1 MPEILTTNFKTDNA
15 RRFVDDVL
23 SNDYY
28 VFISGTTQ
36 DDAENS
42 IRSKMEFLEK
52 TIFGKKVYDSDVK
65 FMVKYYPWQRETVY
79 SKFDDI
85 TDLEGV
91 NFYSVVGPTNHNTG
105 DYRVYKCLDNGDGSP
120 SINAPQWDADTP
132 DQLYDTQD
140 GYIWKFMYSMTRIEF
155 DAYNALGYIPI
166 IGTFDTDPTSTTGGS
181 PFSDI
186 VIENSESSN
195 GYKTVT
201 GNLDSVPS
209 DNPTS
214 NISSFYA
221 KFTSETFGSSVGY
234 YVGQTILLTNPVD
247 NFTDIFTILVY
258 TYDENTNR
266 ARFIVQNKTKPNSQ
280 YSGYT
285 GFGSNAKFKVL
296 PRIII
301 SGDGTGAIGYPIID
315 NGSIT
320 DIVLHNP
327 GEGYNNAVA
336 EVRDPI
342 YDFDPDNPNTVDVRA
357 IIRPVLA
364 PVDGHGTNL
373 LDELK
378 CRHVLLYGY
387 ITGADNTQIGY
398 NNTYSKVGIVR
409 NPTFDIYDPTTETT
423 TFTVTVATG
432 TNDYGAGNKYYINGS
447 VSPQLTLVEGQ
458 TYVFDQSD
466 ASNATHPLRFSET
479 GDGTHGGG
487 VEYTTGV
494 TTNGTPGSAGAYTQI
509 VVEDPAPI
517 LHYYCTAHSGM
528 GGQANTD
535 QYAPPAN
542 PNIFDNRFGFVTDEI
557 AGVQKNEILYQIDG
571 SNVTVFQGK
580 VFDLDYT
587 SNTVWLVEYSGSSE
601 NQANSD
607 ISFDD
612 SLTFRRS
619 NGQIIRINTPVANNI
634 IESTY
639 VQRSGKVYYMED
651 FFPLERTEN
660 SREEFK
666 FVMEF

>member
-1 MPEILTTNFKTDNA
+1 MIDGVLRLVAKWSRRVDSEKGDVGESEMSRKKLPPEMVPWDRRIGAWLVVWLLVYLIHKDLSRYDLFQWLNYTGANFDVRRVESIASWFNFIMIGSLLMLLIPIPILRRTWMVVVFAGVQGDHLLVARADTSSTGFKPEYVVGVATQEFEFANDFGYVTT
-15 RRFVDDVL
+15 
-23 SNDYY
+23 
-28 VFISGTTQ
+28 
-36 DDAENS
+36 
-42 IRSKMEFLEK
+42 
-52 TIFGKKVYDSDVK
+52 FGKV
-65 FMVKYYPWQRETVY
+65 RGL
-79 SKFDDI
+79 
-85 TDLEGV
+85 DLST
-91 NFYSVVGPTNHNTG
+91 YT
-105 DYRVYKCLDNGDGSP
+105 NGDILYLEPGNPGKVTTAIPSFPYPIVQVAAVVSNHATQGVMMVRP
-120 SINAPQWDADTP
+120 SILSIEDVYGHALTP
-132 DQLYDTQD
+132 Y
-140 GYIWKFMYSMTRIEF
+140 
-155 DAYNALGYIPI
+155 
-166 IGTFDTDPTSTTGGS
+166 
-181 PFSDI
+181 
-186 VIENSESSN
+186 
-195 GYKTVT
+195 
-201 GNLDSVPS
+201 
-209 DNPTS
+209 
-214 NISSFYA
+214 
-221 KFTSETFGSSVGY
+221 
-234 YVGQTILLTNPVD
+234 
-247 NFTDIFTILVY
+247 
-258 TYDENTNR
+258 
-266 ARFIVQNKTKPNSQ
+266 
-280 YSGYT
+280 YSG
-285 GFGSNAKFKVL
+285 A
-296 PRIII
+296 
-301 SGDGTGAIGYPIID
+301 
-315 NGSIT
+315 
-320 DIVLHNP
+320 
-327 GEGYNNAVA
+327 
-336 EVRDPI
+336 DP
-342 YDFDPDNPNTVDVRA
+342 
-357 IIRPVLA
+357 
-364 PVDGHGTNL
+364 
-373 LDELK
+373 E
-378 CRHVLLYGY
+378 
-387 ITGADNTQIGY
+387 
-398 NNTYSKVGIVR
+398 
-409 NPTFDIYDPTTETT
+409 
-423 TFTVTVATG
+423 TFTVTVAQK
-432 TNDYGAGNKYYINGS
+432 DIDHVYYGNGSSNGFYINEMA
-447 VSPQLTLVEGQ
+447 SPFIKLIPGN
-458 TYVFDQSD
+458 TYRFDQSD

-509 VVEDPAPI
+509 VVEDPAPT